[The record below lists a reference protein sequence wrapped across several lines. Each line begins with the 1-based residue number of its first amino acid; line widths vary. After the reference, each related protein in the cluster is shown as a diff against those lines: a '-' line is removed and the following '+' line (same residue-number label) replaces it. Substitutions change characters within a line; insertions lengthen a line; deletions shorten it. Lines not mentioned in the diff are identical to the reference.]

1 MENTKHPQNKPTLP
15 PFVLLPEI
23 AEAKKAGKPIVA
35 LESTVITHGLPWPQN
50 ANLAAEM
57 EQKVRA
63 HGAIPATVALIA
75 GQVHVGLTAEEV
87 ALLAQSKQVRKVST
101 RDFGVALAKREL
113 GGTTVAATMFAAEQQ
128 GIRVFA
134 TGGIGGVH
142 REAPFDV
149 SNDLVQLGRSPVIV
163 VCAGAKSILDIPATI
178 EYLETQGVPVVGWKT
193 KQFPAFFSE
202 DSGLPVEI
210 TAESAEEVA
219 QIARAHWLV
228 GLRGGILV
236 VVPPLAEHAVPY
248 KKMEKIIQ
256 KALQNARSE
265 GIKGNKVTP
274 YLLAKVSE
282 LSGGE
287 SLEANL
293 ALLLNNAGVAAQIA
307 CALGSYN

>member
-101 RDFGVALAKREL
+101 RDFGAALAKREL

-128 GIRVFA
+128 GICVFA

-236 VVPPLAEHAVPY
+236 VVPPPAEHAVPY

>member
-1 MENTKHPQNKPTLP
+1 MENAKHPQNKPILP

-23 AEAKKAGKPIVA
+23 AEAKQAGKPIVA

-57 EQKVRA
+57 EQKIRA

-75 GQVHVGLTAEEV
+75 GQVHVGLTPEEV

-101 RDFGVALAKREL
+101 RDFGAALAKREL

-128 GIRVFA
+128 SIRVFA

-236 VVPPLAEHAVPY
+236 VVPPPAEHAVPY
-248 KKMEKIIQ
+248 EKMEKIIQ

>member
-101 RDFGVALAKREL
+101 RDFGAALAKREL

>member
-101 RDFGVALAKREL
+101 RDFGAALAKREL

-128 GIRVFA
+128 GICVFA

>member
-1 MENTKHPQNKPTLP
+1 MENAKHPQNKPILP

-23 AEAKKAGKPIVA
+23 AEAKQAGKPIVA

-57 EQKVRA
+57 EQKIRA

-101 RDFGVALAKREL
+101 RDLGAALAKHEL

-236 VVPPLAEHAVPY
+236 VVPPPAEHAVPY
-248 KKMEKIIQ
+248 EKMEKIIQ

>member
-1 MENTKHPQNKPTLP
+1 M
-15 PFVLLPEI
+15 
-23 AEAKKAGKPIVA
+23 A

>member
-1 MENTKHPQNKPTLP
+1 MENAKHPQNKPILP

-23 AEAKKAGKPIVA
+23 AEAKQAGKPIVA

-57 EQKVRA
+57 EQKIRA

-101 RDFGVALAKREL
+101 RDLGAALAKHEL

-236 VVPPLAEHAVPY
+236 VVPPPAEHAVPY

-256 KALQNARSE
+256 KALRNARSE